1 MKKKSM
7 TVKQLKGY
15 LDTMPE
21 DAEVVVQTRYGKVL
35 IGLIYQEE
43 GEKNEKDFVVLN
55 VIYDR

>member
-35 IGLIYQEE
+35 VGLIHQE
-43 GEKNEKDFVVLN
+43 GSEKNEKDFVILN

>member
-35 IGLIYQEE
+35 IGLIHQEE
-43 GEKNEKDFVVLN
+43 DDKNEKDFVILN